1 MTSNVIRLHAIDLP
15 TTTENQMAAKPL
27 IPGLLYAV
35 KDGKQLRYVA
45 ASNGLDAI
53 AKALSLP
60 FTRLGA

>member
-1 MTSNVIRLHAIDLP
+1 MSAR
-15 TTTENQMAAKPL
+15 PL

-60 FTRLGA
+60 FTRRGA